1 MSTTLDEV
9 LVELKAV
16 RGLLNRLLVPVE
28 AEEARQ
34 VMSMS
39 DDERK
44 RHSKAVLKRAR
55 EKQGQK
61 RRVAA

>member
-1 MSTTLDEV
+1 MATSLDDV
-9 LVELKAV
+9 LSELKAV
-16 RGLLNRLLVPVE
+16 RSLLNRLLVPVE

-44 RHSKAVLKRAR
+44 RHNKSVLKRAR
-55 EKQGQK
+55 EKQNG